1 MPEKLKMLCEN
12 AKRVYLLTYNYMH
25 YTHTYTDG
33 PLTCEALFPPTNG
46 GVSIEAGPNS
56 LSGGLGSVATY
67 TCDPGYA
74 LAGQRTRTCEDINGG
89 SVTMGTWSGTQPS
102 CTGTVCLI

>member
-1 MPEKLKMLCEN
+1 MQSEIKISDNDLC
-12 AKRVYLLTYNYMH
+12 Y
-25 YTHTYTDG
+25 YTHTDG
-33 PLTCEALFPPTNG
+33 PLTCEVLSPPTNG

-74 LAGQRTRTCEDINGG
+74 VVGQRTRTCEDTNGG
-89 SVTMGTWSGTQPS
+89 TVTMGMWSGAQPS
-102 CTGTVCLI
+102 CNGIHLI